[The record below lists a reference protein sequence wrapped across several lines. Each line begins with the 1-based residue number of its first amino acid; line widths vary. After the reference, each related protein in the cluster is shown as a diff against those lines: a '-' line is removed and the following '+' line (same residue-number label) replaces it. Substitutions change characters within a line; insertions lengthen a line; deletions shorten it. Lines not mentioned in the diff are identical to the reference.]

1 MSQNRGMTDNKIYV
15 PQSATEPLA
24 SLLNTLRLKRLGN
37 SSYLGETNLPQLSGR
52 VYGGQVLAQ
61 AVMAASDTFKE
72 LDKRPIHSQTAAFLA
87 AGDVEKPIAF
97 EVEVISDGRSFS
109 TRLIHARQDNKI
121 IFTARGSFQH
131 TQPGVEHEDTA
142 PDVPGPENFPSSV
155 DLFASVDHPAARFMS
170 STNSLDMRHVDEQIY
185 LRPSKTVQPTIHIW
199 FKTRSPIPAEASQTL
214 KRAVLAYAADQFML
228 EPILHNHGLSW
239 STPGIALATLDHT
252 TWWHRDVDPSSWIL
266 AEAHSPSAQGG
277 RGLTLAKFYQNG
289 DLVATMAQEAMVR
302 SPNIT

>member
-1 MSQNRGMTDNKIYV
+1 MTDKKIYV
-15 PQSATEPLA
+15 PESTTEPLA

-37 SSYLGETNLPQLSGR
+37 TTYLGETNLPQLSGR

-61 AVMAASDTFKE
+61 SVMAAADTFA
-72 LDKRPIHSQTAAFLA
+72 DYNDRPIHSQTAAFLA
-87 AGDVEKPIAF
+87 PGDTKKPISF
-97 EVEVISDGRSFS
+97 SVDIISDGRSFS
-109 TRLIHARQDNKI
+109 TRLVHAKQDDTI

-131 TQPGVEHEDTA
+131 AQPGVEHADEA
-142 PDVPGPENFPSSV
+142 PNVPGPDNFPSSV

-170 STNSLDMRHVDEQIY
+170 STNSLDMRHVDGQLY
-185 LRPSKTVQPTIHIW
+185 LRPSTTIQPTIYIW
-199 FKTRSPIPAEASQTL
+199 FKTRSPIPTDADQML

-252 TWWHRDVDPSSWIL
+252 TWWHRDVDPTSWIL
-266 AEAHSPSAQGG
+266 AELHSPSAQGG
-277 RGLTLAKFYQNG
+277 RGLTLAKFFQDG

-302 SPNIT
+302 SATVR